1 MFYAVKHGRVNG
13 IYTTW
18 ELCKEQVTGFKDAQ
32 FKKFKTKSEANDY
45 IGEMEP
51 KKMEPKKMETT
62 YVYCD
67 GSCIHNGLPNAKA
80 GIGIYFGDND
90 PRNVSESISG
100 NTNNIAELTAMIRV
114 YDYVKGDVTIVSD
127 SKYAL
132 LCVGT
137 YGKKCELS
145 GWPDIPNKELVK
157 QLYYTYK
164 DTSFQFLHVYAHTNK
179 TDMHSIGNQHAD
191 RLAQDSIKN

>member
-1 MFYAVKHGRVNG
+1 MFYAVKNGRVKD
-13 IYTTW
+13 IYNNW
-18 ELCKEQVTGFKDAQ
+18 ESCKEQVQGFKDAQ
-32 FKKFKTKSEANDY
+32 FKKFKSKQEADDY
-45 IGEMEP
+45 MKDEDCIKDIVE
-51 KKMEPKKMETT
+51 T

-137 YGKKCELS
+137 YGKKCESS
-145 GWPDIPNKELVK
+145 GWPNIPNKELVRK
-157 QLYYTYK
+157 LYYTYK
-164 DTSFQFLHVYAHTNK
+164 DTSFKFIHVYAHTNK
-179 TDMHSIGNQHAD
+179 KDIHSIGNQHAD
-191 RLAQDSIKN
+191 RLAQDSIKI